1 MPLCWL
7 PVTYGLRMRVSESI
21 QNDDIRDLG
30 REYASALEEYLSIG
44 GEDALRSAYE
54 IGRTALADGWGV
66 HDMAAMHHAAVTG
79 VLQGMNRSASLMHD
93 LDRAQEFFAESLSPY
108 EIAHR
113 GFQDAA
119 SALRQLNE
127 TLEQEIQRIA
137 HAVHDEAGQLLFAA
151 HLAMSSVAHDI
162 DPSLQGR
169 LQEVGT
175 ILDQVE
181 KQLRRLSHELRP
193 TILDDLGLVPALEF
207 LADSVSTRAG
217 LSIRIHSSL
226 RDRYAQKIET
236 AVYRVIQEA
245 LTNVT
250 KHARANNVEIHLTV
264 VVKHLHCLVHDDGV
278 GFDSPSVLSRAV
290 RGGLGLVGIRE
301 RLNAVGGTLQIDSVI
316 GRGTELLVKIPVE
329 K

>member
-1 MPLCWL
+1 
-7 PVTYGLRMRVSESI
+7 MRVGQSI
-21 QNDDIRDLG
+21 QNDEASDL
-30 REYASALEEYLSIG
+30 ELAYAGALEGYLSRG

-54 IGRTALADGWGV
+54 IGRTALADGRGV
-66 HDMAAMHHAAVTG
+66 HDMAAMHHAAVAR
-79 VLQGMNRSASLMHD
+79 VLQGNALPATLTQD
-93 LDRAQEFFAESLSPY
+93 LNRAQEFFAESLSPY

-113 GFQDAA
+113 GFQDAT
-119 SALRQLNE
+119 SALHRLNE

-151 HLAMSSVAHDI
+151 RLAMSSMAHDV
-162 DPSLQGR
+162 DPSLQEH

-217 LSIRIHSSL
+217 LPVRIHSSL
-226 RDRYAQKIET
+226 RDRYGQKIET
-236 AVYRVIQEA
+236 AVYRVVQEA

-250 KHARANNVEIHLTV
+250 KHARAKNVEIHLTKLA
-264 VVKHLHCLVHDDGV
+264 KHLHCVVHDDGV
-278 GFDSPSVLSRAV
+278 GFDSPSVLSCSA
-290 RGGLGLVGIRE
+290 RGGLGLIGIRE
-301 RLNAVGGTLQIDSVI
+301 RLNAVGGTLQIDSVV
-316 GRGTELLVKIPVE
+316 GRGTDLLVKIPVE

>member
-1 MPLCWL
+1 
-7 PVTYGLRMRVSESI
+7 MRAKVSQI
-21 QNDDIRDLG
+21 VQNDERDELE
-30 REYASALEEYLSIG
+30 RAYTRALVEYLSIG

-54 IGRTALADGWGV
+54 IGRTALSKGRGV
-66 HDMAAMHHAAVTG
+66 LDMAAMHHIAVAR
-79 VLQGMNRSASLMHD
+79 VLQTMSLSASLPHD

-113 GFQDAA
+113 GFQDAT

-151 HLAMSSVAHDI
+151 HLAMSSVAREV

-169 LQEVGT
+169 LQEVGR

-193 TILDDLGLVPALEF
+193 TILDDLGLVPALES
-207 LADSVSTRAG
+207 LAGSVSTRTG
-217 LSIRIHSSL
+217 LSIQVYCSL
-226 RDRYAQKIET
+226 RDRYTQKIET
-236 AVYRVIQEA
+236 AIYRVIQEA
-245 LTNVT
+245 LANIT
-250 KHARANNVEIHLTV
+250 KHARAKSVEIHLTWV
-264 VVKHLHCLVHDDGV
+264 AKHLHCRVHDDGV
-278 GFDSPSVLSRAV
+278 GFDASSVLSGTAL
-290 RGGLGLVGIRE
+290 GGLGLIGIRE
-301 RLNAVGGTLQIDSVI
+301 RLNAVGGTLQINSVA
-316 GRGTELLVKIPVE
+316 GRGTELLAKIPVE

>member
-1 MPLCWL
+1 MLLCWL
-7 PVTYGLRMRVSESI
+7 HDTYGMRERVSQI
-21 QNDDIRDLG
+21 VQKDDGAELERAYT
-30 REYASALEEYLSIG
+30 RALEEYLSRG

-54 IGRTALADGWGV
+54 IGRTALSDGRGV
-66 HDMAAMHHAAVTG
+66 LDIAAVHHAAVAR
-79 VLQGMNRSASLMHD
+79 VLQGMSPSASSMRG

-113 GFQDAA
+113 GFQDAT

-137 HAVHDEAGQLLFAA
+137 HAVHDEAGQLLFSAR
-151 HLAMSSVAHDI
+151 LAMSSVVQNV

-181 KQLRRLSHELRP
+181 KQLRRLSHELHP

-207 LADSVSTRAG
+207 LTDSVSTRG
-217 LSIRIHSSL
+217 GMSIRIHSSL

-236 AVYRVIQEA
+236 AVYRAVQEA
-245 LTNVT
+245 LTNIA
-250 KHARANNVEIHLTV
+250 KHACAKKAEIHLAKV
-264 VVKHLHCLVHDDGV
+264 AKHLHCRVHDDGM
-278 GFDSPSVLSRAV
+278 GFDAPAVLSGTG
-290 RGGLGLVGIRE
+290 RGGLGLIGIRE
-301 RLNAVGGTLQIDSVI
+301 RLNAVGGTLQIDSVV
-316 GRGTELLVKIPVE
+316 GRGTDLLIKIPVE